1 MEIHGRSQSLEL
13 RIMGRLSGFPD
24 AVGEIA
30 SGIPWM
36 LRLRMLQVEIR
47 LALESMREQQD
58 ILFAKKS
65 SRDVEGG
72 RLPCRTETIR
82 S

>member
-1 MEIHGRSQSLEL
+1 
-13 RIMGRLSGFPD
+13 
-24 AVGEIA
+24 
-30 SGIPWM
+30 
-36 LRLRMLQVEIR
+36 MLQVVIR

-58 ILFAKKS
+58 ILFVKKS